1 VAVLEKEKTFVLPD
15 PLTEDLK
22 AAIEETGQSV
32 RPLLR
37 DWEEVRGRSVRERI
51 DLSSTEFRTRL
62 AREFGERV
70 QDALAIVGYRAAATG
85 RKRVPIAAKGEFATI
100 FRDSTPMRDERAKE
114 ILPSIIAALRAF
126 ADNNRMS
133 GAWGELLVMKTR
145 LFVRPTPLRAQ
156 ESKDEV
162 RVIGGLALKR
172 KR

>member
-1 VAVLEKEKTFVLPD
+1 MAVLEKETTFVLPD
-15 PLTEDLK
+15 SPTEDLK

-37 DWEEVRGRSVRERI
+37 DWEEVRGAAGRKRLDR
-51 DLSSTEFRTRL
+51 SSTELRKRL

-85 RKRVPIAAKGEFATI
+85 QKRVPIAAKGEFANI
-100 FRDSTPMRDERAKE
+100 FRESTPIRDERAKE

-126 ADNNRMS
+126 SDSNRIS

-145 LFVRPTPLRAQ
+145 LFVRPTPIRPR

-162 RVIGGLALKR
+162 RVVGGLALRR